1 MKTIQIWVTLFLA
14 AVNCSAQQPPATSP
28 PKPNIIFM
36 LSDDQGWTETAV
48 QMHPEVENSKSAIV
62 ETPHLV
68 KLASQSMRFSQ
79 AYSPAPV
86 CAPSRISLQTGKSP
100 AQVRWT
106 KASRSHTAV
115 DGFKLIPPQSIRQ
128 IAREEFTIGEL
139 LQSCGYAT
147 AHYGKWHISGG
158 GPEQHG
164 YDESDG
170 DTSNRDAAPHKG
182 DNPVDIFGMGK
193 RAAAFLKKQ
202 VEAGKPFFIQMSY
215 NALHYPENARPDTM
229 EKYRT
234 KIRNGND
241 RLVGRAAIGEN
252 LDEGIGLLMETVDSL
267 GIAGNTYVIHMSDN
281 GGGGRG
287 GNPLRGGKGD
297 VWEGGI
303 RVPLIIRGPGIAAGS
318 WSHRAVVG
326 YDLYNTFAEWAGYD
340 EALPKTIEGGSIT
353 HLLNGQDRPVSRSR
367 EGLVFHFPHYQGD
380 TPHSAILK
388 GDYKLVYHYE
398 TETSQLFNLGEDLGE
413 RWDISSSKQ
422 DLCRQLEAEL
432 LQRLKALGADFPEVN
447 PLFDPENPP
456 AIQRGRGQRN
466 RDARGNP
473 RNRPDRQNR

>member
-215 NALHYPENARPDTM
+215 NALHYPENARPDT
-229 EKYRT
+229 K
-234 KIRNGND
+234 
-241 RLVGRAAIGEN
+241 
-252 LDEGIGLLMETVDSL
+252 
-267 GIAGNTYVIHMSDN
+267 
-281 GGGGRG
+281 
-287 GNPLRGGKGD
+287 
-297 VWEGGI
+297 
-303 RVPLIIRGPGIAAGS
+303 
-318 WSHRAVVG
+318 
-326 YDLYNTFAEWAGYD
+326 
-340 EALPKTIEGGSIT
+340 
-353 HLLNGQDRPVSRSR
+353 
-367 EGLVFHFPHYQGD
+367 
-380 TPHSAILK
+380 
-388 GDYKLVYHYE
+388 
-398 TETSQLFNLGEDLGE
+398 
-413 RWDISSSKQ
+413 
-422 DLCRQLEAEL
+422 
-432 LQRLKALGADFPEVN
+432 
-447 PLFDPENPP
+447 
-456 AIQRGRGQRN
+456 
-466 RDARGNP
+466 
-473 RNRPDRQNR
+473 